1 MLRGLMLGR
10 GAIADPAVFRKAKG
24 GKAARR
30 EELRLFH
37 DTLHQ
42 GYCQA
47 FQSPKNA
54 ICRMKDVWRCMI
66 FLFEDEQ
73 GLGKALRKATEPAD
87 YQWAVEGIFRLPL
100 REDAKE
106 PW

>member
-37 DTLHQ
+37 DTLYQ

-47 FQSPKNA
+47 FQSTKNA
-54 ICRMKDVWRCMI
+54 ICRMKDIWRCMI
-66 FLFEDEQ
+66 YLFEDEQ
-73 GLGKALRKATEPAD
+73 GLGKKLHKATEPTD

>member
-1 MLRGLMLGR
+1 M
-10 GAIADPAVFRKAKG
+10 FRKAKG
-24 GKAARR
+24 GKAAQR

-37 DTLHQ
+37 DTLYQ

-73 GLGKALRKATEPAD
+73 GLDKALRKATEPAD